1 MLFWHKKNKVKD
13 DVKPEPK
20 PKQPV
25 IKDTKKFIV
34 VSMEDYN
41 KTIKNLLSESEYYPE
56 SKKDLLDIWEVGK
69 HVYKYYENYPCD
81 LVLDANG
88 QYKVLVYDE
97 CVGYL
102 KKGNT
107 SQIKNL
113 INGDFNIKISAVVY
127 GGKYKFWEE
136 WRNGD
141 LVYDTNDCDI
151 IIKVIIDIYH
161 PQEN

>member
-1 MLFWHKKNKVKD
+1 
-13 DVKPEPK
+13 
-20 PKQPV
+20 
-25 IKDTKKFIV
+25 
-34 VSMEDYN
+34 MEDYN

-69 HVYKYYENYPCD
+69 HVYKYYENCPCD

-113 INGDFNIKISAVVY
+113 LTVTLILKYLLLCTVENISFGKNGAM
-127 GGKYKFWEE
+127 
-136 WRNGD
+136 
-141 LVYDTNDCDI
+141 
-151 IIKVIIDIYH
+151 VI
-161 PQEN
+161 